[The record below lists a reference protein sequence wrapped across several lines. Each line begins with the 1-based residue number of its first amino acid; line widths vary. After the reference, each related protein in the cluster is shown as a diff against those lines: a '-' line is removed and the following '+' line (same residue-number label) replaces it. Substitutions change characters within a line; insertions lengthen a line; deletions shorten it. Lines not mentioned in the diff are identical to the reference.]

1 MAKHD
6 SWEREEDLENIK
18 KVVTEFEGKMNVEVR
33 RQKKLDLI
41 KEKDFRKGE
50 LPGKYIAKMLY
61 EWNDGKFE
69 NEYLR
74 KLEKNL
80 KKIEEEE

>member
-6 SWEREEDLENIK
+6 SWEREEDLENTK

-61 EWNDGKFE
+61 EWNNGKFE

>member
-6 SWEREEDLENIK
+6 SWEREEDLENTK

-50 LPGKYIAKMLY
+50 LPGKYIAIMLY
-61 EWNDGKFE
+61 EWNNGKFE

-74 KLEKNL
+74 KL
-80 KKIEEEE
+80 KKI

>member
-6 SWEREEDLENIK
+6 SWEREEDLENTK

-61 EWNDGKFE
+61 EWNNGKFE

-74 KLEKNL
+74 KL
-80 KKIEEEE
+80 KKI